1 MEKEKSLDI
10 DKDDRFSIIVRENGH
25 WTVQKMDKQFA
36 MK

>member
-1 MEKEKSLDI
+1 MKKETSLDI
-10 DKDDRFSIIVRENGH
+10 DKENGFSIIVRENGH